1 MSNNIRL
8 VPITI
13 EDYQFGYEIKKITLK
28 EYTEQT
34 WGDWNEEEQMN
45 FYRKEFVIDNCFL
58 IKNNKINIGWLK
70 IIETKETI
78 DINQILILPEYQ
90 GKGIGSKIINDIIKN
105 GKDRNKT
112 ICLQVLKCN
121 ENAKR
126 LYIKLGFKKYDETKT
141 HFFLSQK

>member
-1 MSNNIRL
+1 MLNNIRL

-58 IKNNKINIGWLK
+58 IKNNNINIGWLK

-90 GKGIGSKIINDIIKN
+90 GKGIGRKIINDIIKN

-121 ENAKR
+121 EKAKR
-126 LYIKLGFKKYDETKT
+126 LYIKLRFKKYDETKT
-141 HFFLSQK
+141 HFFLNIK

>member
-13 EDYQFGYEIKKITLK
+13 ENYQFGYEIKKITLK
-28 EYTEQT
+28 EYIEKT
-34 WGDWNEEEQMN
+34 WGDWNEEEQIS
-45 FYRKEFVIDNCFL
+45 FYKKEFVIDNCFL
-58 IKNNKINIGWLK
+58 IKNNNTNIGWLK

-90 GKGIGSKIINDIIKN
+90 GKGIGKKIINDIIKN

-141 HFFLSQK
+141 HFLLNIK

>member
-1 MSNNIRL
+1 MSENIEL

-13 EDYQFGYEIKKITLK
+13 EDYQFGYIIKKITLR
-28 EYTEQT
+28 EYVEKT
-34 WGDWNEEEQMN
+34 WGDWNEEEQMV
-45 FYRKEFVIDNCFL
+45 FYKKEFVIDNCFI
-58 IKNNKINIGWLK
+58 IKNNNTNIGWLK

-78 DINQILILPEYQ
+78 DINQIFILPEYQ
-90 GKGIGSKIINDIIKN
+90 GKGIGRKIIYDIIKN
-105 GKDRNKT
+105 GKESHKT

-141 HFFLSQK
+141 HFLLNIK